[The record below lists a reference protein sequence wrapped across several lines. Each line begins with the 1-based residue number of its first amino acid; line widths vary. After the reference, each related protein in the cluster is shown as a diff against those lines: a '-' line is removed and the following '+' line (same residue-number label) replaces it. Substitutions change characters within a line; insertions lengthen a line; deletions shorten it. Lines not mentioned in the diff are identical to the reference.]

1 MQSWEEFLSEI
12 SRCGFEIISIREFRD
27 VDFEVDGQS
36 GIPHNLIAAN
46 RAKKLI
52 LHATSSFTREIEVL
66 ESGNVYGAVD
76 IGGVSFDV
84 CEKALSGCS
93 GRVSGDNPSEFNFN
107 VMIMGVTSKIEQIG
121 EYLQFVD
128 WHNPNPFLWFL
139 DSVETELEPDLWE
152 KRRDEVLASAPEW
165 VRRFIL

>member
-12 SRCGFEIISIREFRD
+12 RRCGFEIISIREFRD

-36 GIPHNLIAAN
+36 GIPHNLVAAN

-52 LHATSSFTREIEVL
+52 LRATSIFTGEIEDL
-66 ESGNVYGAVD
+66 ESGSVYGAVD
-76 IGGVSFDV
+76 TSGVSLDV
-84 CEKALSGCS
+84 CKKALSGCS
-93 GRVSGDNPSEFNFN
+93 GPMYGGNPCEFSFN

-165 VRRFIL
+165 VRSFIL